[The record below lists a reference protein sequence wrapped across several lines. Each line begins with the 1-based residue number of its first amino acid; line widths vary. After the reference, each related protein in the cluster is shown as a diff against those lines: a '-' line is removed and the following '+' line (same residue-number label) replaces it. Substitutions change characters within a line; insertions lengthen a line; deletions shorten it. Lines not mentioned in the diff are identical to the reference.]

1 MQKNRPPEAGE
12 KRNLFSILLR
22 TAGVET
28 VCHVITKLELGGAQ
42 EVALYAVSHLDRKK
56 FRPVLIAGPGGFLT
70 EEARRLPGVQ
80 TIIVPSL
87 GRQIHAISD
96 LFALFHL
103 IILFRR
109 LCPAIV
115 HTHSSKAGIL
125 GRWAAWLARVPV
137 IIHTVHGFGITP
149 SQPVWLRR
157 ILIMLERMTGWITT
171 HWITVAQ
178 IDAQTGRQW
187 QLFDS
192 NVSVIR
198 PGIDPRP
205 FQQPLEPSVRNK
217 LREEFGAGSDDYL
230 IGTVACLKP
239 QKAPEDVVAVAKL
252 VCAHIPRARF
262 VVIGDGERRSS
273 IEALIRRYG
282 LQDRVRLAGWRRD
295 VDRAMNSF
303 DALLLTSHWEGFP
316 RVVLEAAS
324 AGLPI
329 VATRVGGVEEVIG
342 HGCDIR
348 LYEAG
353 DIDGLAREVETLV
366 RESENGGQRASGVKG
381 ELPKEFHIE
390 DMVKQY
396 QSLYDKLRSLEREK
410 LASSPATQP

>member
-103 IILFRR
+103 MILFRR
-109 LCPAIV
+109 LRPAIV

-205 FQQPLEPSVRNK
+205 VQQPLEPSVRNK
-217 LREEFGAGSDDYL
+217 LREEFGAGSDEYL

-329 VATRVGGVEEVIG
+329 VATRVGGVEEMIG

-366 RESENGGQRASGVKG
+366 RESENGGQRASGVKS

-396 QSLYDKLRSLEREK
+396 QSLYDKLRLLEREK